1 MRRKRRKRKRP
12 LGTSGFIAYDFEN
25 LKINSFVQL
34 TDTQVNL
41 IYISVKNIINSN
53 NCKTSYEI
61 SRQILVQMK
70 GVVSAVQCDSK
81 TLYFIVTINHRYLD
95 LLK

>member
-1 MRRKRRKRKRP
+1 MRRKRRRRKRN
-12 LGTSGFIAYDFEN
+12 LKTSVFIAYDFEN

-34 TDTQVNL
+34 TDTQVDL
-41 IYISVKNIINSN
+41 IHSSVKDIISHNKHK
-53 NCKTSYEI
+53 KTYQI
-61 SRQILVQMK
+61 SKQILVQMK
-70 GVVSAVQCDSK
+70 GVVSAVQCDSE